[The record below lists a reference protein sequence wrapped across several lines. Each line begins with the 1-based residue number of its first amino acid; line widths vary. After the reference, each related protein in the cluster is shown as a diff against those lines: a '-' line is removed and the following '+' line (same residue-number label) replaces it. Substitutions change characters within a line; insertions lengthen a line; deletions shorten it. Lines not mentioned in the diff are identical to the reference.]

1 MDEGF
6 IDLRY
11 GGERDSAG
19 ESFWPSFTDIMMVV
33 LMIFM
38 IASTI
43 LMLRNWEL
51 VHELRAT
58 LEAEREA
65 EALAQ
70 TATRTSAT
78 LEERLAQAQSEISE
92 LRIQLLRSSEQ
103 NQSAGRQLT
112 QVRQQVLELETGKQE
127 LLAHLQQS
135 ERERGRLED
144 RLQQFQTDFERLTS
158 SYTVVQKQ
166 LSEAETAMRAREQ
179 SSNRELT
186 ELRQQYADSEQ
197 QLAVLRGNYDEL
209 SVKYDKL
216 IKPARTASGK
226 RLVSVRY
233 RKEDGRYRLEFKESE
248 QGEYKSLSRRQL
260 DERLT
265 RLKDKYPRLLY
276 VKVIIPENS
285 GLSYNEA
292 WTFTQDILT
301 SYDYYYQ
308 DD

>member
-11 GGERDSAG
+11 GGDRDSSG

-51 VHELRAT
+51 VRELRTT
-58 LEAEREA
+58 LEAERAA

-70 TATRTSAT
+70 TATRTSVT

-92 LRIQLLRSSEQ
+92 LRIQLLRASEQ
-103 NQSAGRQLT
+103 NQSAGRQLA
-112 QVRQQVLELETGKQE
+112 QVRRQVLELETGEQE
-127 LLAHLQQS
+127 LLARLQQS
-135 ERERGRLED
+135 GRERNRLED
-144 RLQQFQTDFERLTS
+144 RLQQVQTDFKRLTTS
-158 SYTVVQKQ
+158 HTAIQQQ
-166 LSEAETAMRAREQ
+166 LSEAEAAMRAQEQ
-179 SSNRELT
+179 SSGRELVA
-186 ELRQQYADSEQ
+186 LRQQYADSEH
-197 QLAVLRGNYDEL
+197 QLASLQGNYDEL

-233 RKEDGRYRLEFKESE
+233 RKEGDKYRLEFKESE
-248 QGEYKSLSRRQL
+248 QGVYKSLSRQQL

-265 RLKDKYPRLLY
+265 RLKDKYSGLLY
-276 VKVIIPENS
+276 VKVIIPEKS

-301 SYDYYYQ
+301 TYDYYYQ

>member
-51 VHELRAT
+51 VRELRTT

-92 LRIQLLRSSEQ
+92 LRMQLMRSNEQ
-103 NQSAGRQLT
+103 NQAAGHELVQA
-112 QVRQQVLELETGKQE
+112 RQQIRILENDRKGLESRLHHSALDLRHAKDILQQKQDELSRLQESFAALQQLELVQSDE
-127 LLAHLQQS
+127 LAAL
-135 ERERGRLED
+135 
-144 RLQQFQTDFERLTS
+144 
-158 SYTVVQKQ
+158 
-166 LSEAETAMRAREQ
+166 RA
-179 SSNRELT
+179 
-186 ELRQQYADSEQ
+186 QYADAELKLSGLQ
-197 QLAVLRGNYDEL
+197 GSYDEL

-233 RKEDGRYRLEFKESE
+233 RKEDGKYRLEFKENE
-248 QGEYKSLSRRQL
+248 QGEYKSLSRQQL
-260 DERLT
+260 DEHLT
-265 RLKDKYPRLLY
+265 RLKDKYPGLLY
-276 VKVIIPENS
+276 VKVIIPEDS